1 MSGTPI
7 SAEKQNLT
15 SIYYTTVFARMEL
28 DTTPCPSCINN
39 ASPSAI
45 FHQNSSQRRFDNS
58 LMSVATL
65 FAGVCRPLSSS
76 PQEAERA
83 LLSRGSLHPEPEYPS
98 KLTSSRSLASSCR
111 GNAKHHLRPTCI
123 QSDPQLTSQPVL
135 STKTRTPSLQSS
147 PSLSQHSVSNSG
159 DSSPQTP
166 ATSLYFSSTGTRS
179 SRSTP
184 SSRDSY
190 SSVSPPP
197 SHYFRRHPLI
207 QVSSLLADSNTWSYR
222 LEVVQHP
229 QKTAD
234 FGSASLSRLP
244 LTPPI
249 VVQLIVKD
257 PSGNSIIPE
266 VELPFLIAHLSL
278 FSADG
283 QRQLDMGSAP
293 GGDLSPPILYGNLVS
308 SVHQLEDLQGNM
320 GMFFLFPDV
329 SIRYRGQ
336 FRLRVNLMRL
346 MDQTGRMSITPEG
359 SVLAYATTGPFDVVA
374 YNEYS
379 AVPPTRLTQWLLR
392 QGARL
397 STHMSNPNP

>member
-7 SAEKQNLT
+7 SAEKQNFT
-15 SIYYTTVFARMEL
+15 SIYYTTAFARMEL
-28 DTTPCPSCINN
+28 DNTLCPSCINN

-65 FAGVCRPLSSS
+65 STGVCRPLSSS
-76 PQEAERA
+76 PQEAEGV
-83 LLSRGSLHPEPEYPS
+83 LLSRGSLHLEPEYPS
-98 KLTSSRSLASSCR
+98 ELTFSRPSASSCR

-123 QSDPQLTSQPVL
+123 QSDPHLPFQPVL

-159 DSSPQTP
+159 DSSPQTS
-166 ATSLYFSSTGTRS
+166 ATSLYFSSAGTRS

-190 SSVSPPP
+190 SPP
-197 SHYFRRHPLI
+197 HYRRHPLI
-207 QVSSLLADSNTWSYR
+207 QVSSLLADSNTRSYH

-249 VVQLIVKD
+249 VVQLIVTD

-278 FSADG
+278 LSADG

-346 MDQTGRMSITPEG
+346 YAMDQTGRMNITPEG
-359 SVLAYATTGPFDVVA
+359 SVLADAITGPFDVVA

>member
-1 MSGTPI
+1 
-7 SAEKQNLT
+7 
-15 SIYYTTVFARMEL
+15 MEL

-111 GNAKHHLRPTCI
+111 GNAK
-123 QSDPQLTSQPVL
+123 
-135 STKTRTPSLQSS
+135 
-147 PSLSQHSVSNSG
+147 
-159 DSSPQTP
+159 
-166 ATSLYFSSTGTRS
+166 
-179 SRSTP
+179 
-184 SSRDSY
+184 
-190 SSVSPPP
+190 
-197 SHYFRRHPLI
+197 
-207 QVSSLLADSNTWSYR
+207 VSSLLADSNTWSYR

>member
-1 MSGTPI
+1 MSGTP
-7 SAEKQNLT
+7 AEKQNFT
-15 SIYYTTVFARMEL
+15 SIYYTTAFARMEL
-28 DTTPCPSCINN
+28 DITPCPSCINN
-39 ASPSAI
+39 AHPSAI

-65 FAGVCRPLSSS
+65 FAGVCRPLLSS
-76 PQEAERA
+76 PQETEGV
-83 LLSRGSLHPEPEYPS
+83 LLSRGSLHLEPEHPS
-98 KLTSSRSLASSCR
+98 ELTSSRPSASSCR
-111 GNAKHHLRPTCI
+111 GNAK
-123 QSDPQLTSQPVL
+123 SDPHLTFQPVL

-147 PSLSQHSVSNSG
+147 SSLIQHSVSN
-159 DSSPQTP
+159 
-166 ATSLYFSSTGTRS
+166 TGTRS

-184 SSRDSY
+184 SSGDSY

-197 SHYFRRHPLI
+197 SHYSRRHPLI
-207 QVSSLLADSNTWSYR
+207 QVSSLLADSNTRSYH

-249 VVQLIVKD
+249 VVQLIVTD

-278 FSADG
+278 LSADG

-320 GMFFLFPDV
+320 GMYFLFPDV

-346 MDQTGRMSITPEG
+346 MDQTGRMNITPEG
-359 SVLAYATTGPFDVVA
+359 SVLADAITGPFDVVA

>member
-7 SAEKQNLT
+7 SAEKQNFT
-15 SIYYTTVFARMEL
+15 SIYYTTAFARMEL
-28 DTTPCPSCINN
+28 DNTPCPSCINN

-76 PQEAERA
+76 PQEAEGV
-83 LLSRGSLHPEPEYPS
+83 LLSRGSLHLEPEYPS
-98 KLTSSRSLASSCR
+98 ELTFSRPSASSCR

-123 QSDPQLTSQPVL
+123 QSDPHLPFQPVL

-159 DSSPQTP
+159 DSSPQTS
-166 ATSLYFSSTGTRS
+166 ATSLYFSSAGTRS

-190 SSVSPPP
+190 SPP
-197 SHYFRRHPLI
+197 HYRRHPLI
-207 QVSSLLADSNTWSYR
+207 QVSSLLADSNTRSYH

-249 VVQLIVKD
+249 VVQLIVTD

-278 FSADG
+278 LSADG

-346 MDQTGRMSITPEG
+346 MDQTGRMNITPEG
-359 SVLAYATTGPFDVVA
+359 SVLADAITGPFDVVA